1 MTASATETQ
10 NIKGRVLVM
19 DDERSLRT
27 TSLAWLKMK
36 GYAGDG
42 AADGKEAVT
51 LYREA
56 MDSDRR
62 YDAVVLD
69 LTVPAGMG
77 GQEAFQELLRID
89 PQVLGIVTS
98 GFPSDPV
105 MAEFKAHGFSAA
117 LAKPFRLQ
125 ELTDTLE
132 GLLKHET

>member
-1 MTASATETQ
+1 MRETAQPMGRRPLPFTARPWIPTGVTTQ
-10 NIKGRVLVM
+10 WSWTS
-19 DDERSLRT
+19 RSR
-27 TSLAWLKMK
+27 
-36 GYAGDG
+36 
-42 AADGKEAVT
+42 
-51 LYREA
+51 REWA
-56 MDSDRR
+56 DRR
-62 YDAVVLD
+62 HSKNCF
-69 LTVPAGMG
+69 GS
-77 GQEAFQELLRID
+77 I